1 MKISVIGN
9 LPEESDIFLSMIND
23 FVQKHRVGSPVIIS
37 AGSVSTLHQIDKY
50 AKGKGYD
57 SIIMGN
63 VFTLALLNADKVIVV
78 WDGGDKKME
87 EVLAL
92 CKREKKPYM
101 EIKTQ

>member
-57 SIIMGN
+57 SMIMGN
-63 VFTLALLNADKVIVV
+63 VLTLALLNADKVIVV
-78 WDGGDKKME
+78 WDGEDTKME
-87 EVLAL
+87 EIITL

-101 EIKTQ
+101 EIRTQ

>member
-57 SIIMGN
+57 SVIIGSSL
-63 VFTLALLNADKVIVV
+63 VLAVLNADKVIVV
-78 WDGGDKKME
+78 WDGVDTKME
-87 EVLAL
+87 EVLTL
-92 CKREKKPYM
+92 CKREKKPHM
-101 EIKTQ
+101 EIKTK

>member
-9 LPEESDIFLSMIND
+9 LPDESDIFLSMIDN
-23 FVQKHRVGSPVIIS
+23 FVQKHRVGNPVILS

-63 VFTLALLNADKVIVV
+63 VFTLALLNADKVVVV
-78 WDGGDKKME
+78 WDGVDKKME

-92 CKREKKPYM
+92 CKKEKKPYM
-101 EIKTQ
+101 EIKTK